1 MFETIWEYFG
11 DYSSLFGIQSKI
23 SKLFGDYVGT
33 ILDYSGLFVD
43 YLKAIQM
50 ILVLFGDH
58 SALFFVFW
66 DDVGLFDDMW

>member
-33 ILDYSGLFVD
+33 ILDYSD
-43 YLKAIQM
+43 YLWTIYRLLK
-50 ILVLFGDH
+50 
-58 SALFFVFW
+58 
-66 DDVGLFDDMW
+66 